1 MKADSKHTYRRL
13 FEQVVDPEQEEA
25 AIGEVYVLCEQ
36 DFSPYIRK
44 YVPDEDTVADIL
56 SELMETILLDVSK
69 ISQKIQPKDWLFG
82 ILRNLLRNYLRE
94 VKKMPIEDIE
104 LHLDMGGGIPADAEL
119 NYRDLEQVIIKIIAD
134 MSPKRAEVFL
144 LRWEQDLSNEEIATR
159 CGKSIHT
166 VKIQLKE
173 AIDEVGQT
181 LERLGFK

>member
-1 MKADSKHTYRRL
+1 MKEDSKHTYRRL
-13 FEQVVDPEQEEA
+13 FKQVANPEQEEA
-25 AIGEVYVLCEQ
+25 AIGAVYALCER

-44 YVPDEDTVADIL
+44 YVPDDIVADIL
-56 SELMETILLDVSK
+56 SELMVVILLDVQK
-69 ISQKIQPKDWLFG
+69 ISEKMQPKDWLFG

-94 VKKMPIEDIE
+94 VKKMPVEDIE
-104 LHLDMGGGIPADAEL
+104 LHLDTGGGIPADSEL
-119 NYRDLEQVIIKIIAD
+119 NYRDLEQVIMEIVDD

-144 LRWEQDLSNEEIATR
+144 LRWLKHLSDEEIALQ

-173 AIDEVGQT
+173 ATDQVGQI